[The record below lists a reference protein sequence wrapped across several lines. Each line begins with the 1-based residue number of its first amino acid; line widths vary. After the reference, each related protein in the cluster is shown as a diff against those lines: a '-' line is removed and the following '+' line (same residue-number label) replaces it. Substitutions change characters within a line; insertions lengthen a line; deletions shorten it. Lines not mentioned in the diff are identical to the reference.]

1 MKDYFSKALTGVE
14 EGAESVWD
22 MVKNSP
28 EFAAGLYHTLR
39 DHPSTAIK
47 ELGEGA
53 LRDIAQTGIGAAKF
67 VARSMADP
75 LPKEAQKY
83 ELVSAP
89 RGTSEFVDQLLNKA
103 EKGVAKHLET
113 KTPWGD
119 VGAAASYLIPGSPE
133 AKLMGLSERVG
144 AGALGKKLAKGTL
157 TRKGLESGLS
167 QAAYAEMTGQDPSQ
181 AFGAGA
187 LAGAIGLPRF
197 KKAVAPGEI
206 RPDIT
211 VGGEKV
217 KLPVAYRVGEA
228 GDPGGIQQAKA
239 LANYPF
245 IRSSIVKPMKQLREQ
260 LGKSHKDLVGDHGNK
275 TPDELMS
282 DAKEAIFNDVNAE
295 HSRRKSKTD
304 SLYNE
309 FREETA
315 DMPFEASYYKQPA
328 QIKEYK
334 EELKKL
340 FKTQPDELKAGTK
353 LLENFESPNI
363 ETIGEAHKLRQHAES
378 LRDSLSKEPKTR
390 QLASIFGKA
399 RDALDDSIE
408 TSIENSGDESLIG
421 LHDQAKKARQSQ
433 GELEHDD
440 YMANK
445 KKATP
450 FFQAKQLGGSP
461 EAMNSI
467 KKYAK
472 NADHLER
479 ISDYL
484 SDDTKNKI
492 AQSALSNDSMTKTL
506 TNYTKNKP
514 LFEHLFKGDQLEL
527 ANEIQNVGKR
537 FKEDPFFDVKTGYT
551 GEKQSE
557 MLKGLGAL
565 ATGAATGH
573 LPLVA
578 GALGLTR
585 IPGAVLK
592 SKLYEKMY
600 TKRPEVAGPID
611 RAVKGSLMVK
621 QKDGKQERAQKIAEL
636 KAELLDLEKQ
646 MQETDRRIATYKKQR
661 GL

>member
-1 MKDYFSKALTGVE
+1 MKDYLSNAVTGVE
-14 EGAESVWD
+14 KGAESVWD
-22 MVKNSP
+22 MAKKSP

-119 VGAAASYLIPGSPE
+119 VGAAASYFIPGSPE

-144 AGALGKKLAKGTL
+144 AGALGKNLLKGTL
-157 TRKGLESGLS
+157 KRKALEGGLS
-167 QAAYAEMTGQDPSQ
+167 QAAYAGITGQDQSQ

-197 KKAVAPGEI
+197 KGAVDKGEI

-211 VGGEKV
+211 VGGKKV

-228 GDPGGIQQAKA
+228 GDPRGIQLARY
-239 LANYPF
+239 LANIPF
-245 IRSSIVKPMKQLREQ
+245 VGAPIKKSMQRLRKLLQ
-260 LGKSHKDLVGDHGNK
+260 NSHKDLVGDHGNK

-282 DAKEAIFNDVNAE
+282 DAKEAIHKDLDAE
-295 HSRRKSKTD
+295 HEKRKSKTD
-304 SLYNE
+304 SLYNK

-328 QIKEYK
+328 EIEKYK
-334 EELKKL
+334 EELKL
-340 FKTQPDELKAGTK
+340 YKTQPAELKEGTK

-363 ETIGEAHKLRQHAES
+363 KTIGDVQKLRQSAES
-378 LRDSLSKEPKTR
+378 WRNSFSKDTKTR

-421 LHDQAKKARQSQ
+421 LHDQAKKARRSQ
-433 GELEHDD
+433 GELEIDD
-440 YMANK
+440 YTANK

-450 FFQAKQLGGSP
+450 FFQAKNFGDSP

-472 NADHLER
+472 NPKHLER

-492 AQSALSNDSMTKTL
+492 AKSALSNDSMTKTL
-506 TNYTKNKP
+506 TNYTKNKR
-514 LFEHLFKGDQLEL
+514 LFKHLFKGDKLNL
-527 ANEIQNVGKR
+527 ANDIENVGKG

-551 GEKQSE
+551 GENQAE
-557 MLKGLGAL
+557 MMKALGAL
-565 ATGAATGH
+565 GTGVATGH

-578 GALGLTR
+578 SLLGLTK
-585 IPGAVLK
+585 IPGAVLQ

-600 TKRPEVAGPID
+600 TKRPEGVGPIG

-636 KAELLDLEKQ
+636 KAELLDLVKQ
-646 MQETDRRIATYKKQR
+646 MQETDRRIETYKKQR

>member
-14 EGAESVWD
+14 EGAESLWD
-22 MVKNSP
+22 MAKNSP

-144 AGALGKKLAKGTL
+144 AGALGKNLLKGTL
-157 TRKGLESGLS
+157 KRKALEGGLS
-167 QAAYAEMTGQDPSQ
+167 QAAYAGITGQDQSQ

-187 LAGAIGLPRF
+187 LAGGIGLARF
-197 KKAVAPGEI
+197 KGAVDKVEPI
-206 RPDIT
+206 SI
-211 VGGEKV
+211 GGKKV
-217 KLPVAYRVGEA
+217 KIPVAYRA
-228 GDPGGIQQAKA
+228 KDPGGIRLARY
-239 LANYPF
+239 LANIPF
-245 IRSSIVKPMKQLREQ
+245 IGAPIKKSMQRLRKLLEN
-260 LGKSHKDLVGDHGNK
+260 SHKDLVGDHGNK

-295 HSRRKSKTD
+295 HKKRKSKTN
-304 SLYNE
+304 SLYNKFIE
-309 FREETA
+309 KTEGIKVDPE
-315 DMPFEASYYKQPA
+315 SYKAPESIAEKRKHTINLFGSIPEDIA
-328 QIKEYK
+328 QGMKDL
-334 EELKKL
+334 ELV
-340 FKTQPDELKAGTK
+340 
-353 LLENFESPNI
+353 ESPNI
-363 ETIGEAHKLRQHAES
+363 KTIKDLHELRKTAERGRRKNAEKTETAEISKMYGEVRDNADSAIES
-378 LRDSLSKEPKTR
+378 AVK
-390 QLASIFGKA
+390 
-399 RDALDDSIE
+399 
-408 TSIENSGDESLIG
+408 NSGDESLIH
-421 LHDQAKKARQSQ
+421 LHDEAKEARRSQ
-433 GELEHDD
+433 GELEIDD
-440 YMANK
+440 YTAKK

-450 FFQAKQLGGSP
+450 FFQAKNFGDSP

-472 NADHLER
+472 NPDHLER

-492 AQSALSNDSMTKTL
+492 AKSALSNDSMTKTL
-506 TNYTKNKP
+506 TNYTKNKR
-514 LFEHLFKGDQLEL
+514 LFKHLFKGDKLNL
-527 ANEIQNVGKR
+527 ANDIENVGKG

-551 GEKQSE
+551 GENQAE
-557 MLKGLGAL
+557 MMKALGAL
-565 ATGAATGH
+565 GTGVATGH

-578 GALGLTR
+578 SLLGLTK
-585 IPGAVLK
+585 IPGAVLQ

-600 TKRPEVAGPID
+600 TKRPEGVGPIG

-636 KAELLDLEKQ
+636 KAELLDLVKQ
-646 MQETDRRIATYKKQR
+646 MQEIDRRIATFTKQR
-661 GL
+661 GS